1 VAPMRR
7 VVAEKAV
14 RPSNHPA
21 GFASEAWWTGRIRGL
36 KIIFLK
42 HVDRFMADM
51 QKDKLRFF
59 RRLKR
64 FNYQYFRRKIYDQ
77 KILKGIESRRDTARL
92 SKALGVSPE
101 HIEAQMQKFR
111 EIITP
116 YYKDY
121 VTSISSEIMAMSL
134 ELAIFMLALCE
145 ITKPGKVVDFGSGFS
160 SFCLRYWVRNYSP
173 ESKVYSVDDASDWLV
188 KTREFLRRYDLPDDQ
203 VLTWDEFMQ
212 GDFGKF
218 DLILYDF
225 GTFPVRKASLSK
237 VLGFAG
243 HPSMVILDDV
253 HLAEYGL
260 HVKQTLRQNH
270 LECFSTRR
278 YTGDK
283 FNRYAY
289 LSVA

>member
-1 VAPMRR
+1 
-7 VVAEKAV
+7 
-14 RPSNHPA
+14 
-21 GFASEAWWTGRIRGL
+21 
-36 KIIFLK
+36 
-42 HVDRFMADM
+42 MADM

-59 RRLKR
+59 KRLKR

-77 KILKGIESRRDTARL
+77 KILKAIESSRDTARL

-134 ELAIFMLALCE
+134 ELAIFMLTLCE

-173 ESKVYSVDDASDWLV
+173 ESQVYSVDDASDWLV

-212 GDFGKF
+212 GNYGKF

-260 HVKQTLRQNH
+260 HVKQTLRQNQF
-270 LECFSTRR
+270 ECFSTRR